1 MHRVIIVDDEPK
13 VSQLIKN
20 LIDWDNLDLEHAA
33 TAHDGFTAL
42 ELIKKHK
49 PDIVITDIRMPG
61 YDGIELIKHTK
72 ELYPGIDFIIISGYQ
87 HFDYAYNAIKYGVK
101 DYFLKPLKKSEI
113 NATLEKI
120 IKKYSESSK
129 LEAYLQDDL
138 KRLKDEFL
146 FCIYHGTGKA
156 SFVMDALHKLSSEQC
171 ISFDADCFQA
181 MIFKPDFDYRIDNT
195 EVTQMLIDKISKIV
209 TQNLAGICSQVL
221 FTSFGDRIF
230 LVANYKSENKKT
242 LRKALNSI
250 IDDSRLLRDFIKD
263 LTLSIGL
270 GSVCTSFEY
279 VWQSADEAKKA
290 LVDRIVSGG
299 SGISQYK
306 PELHIQKAYESVIT
320 YVKKQRLIGL
330 TDVFDDEGII
340 KWIEDIENDISK
352 VSSAI
357 SGQFVLDTVNEI
369 LEIISYS
376 IKNHTYA
383 KSADKTILDELNAA
397 FLKQNSILNI
407 FMVLKK
413 HVSMIIQQLAEEHRN
428 EISRPIREAQRY
440 MNENYASDMD
450 LERVSAIAGYNATY
464 FSTLFKKETGMN
476 FLEYVTSVRVK
487 AAKALLSDSKK
498 TILDV
503 CHEVGYGDLKH
514 FTKLFKKATE
524 LNPSEY
530 RKFHY

>member
-1 MHRVIIVDDEPK
+1 MLRVIIVDDEPK

-20 LIDWDNLDLEHAA
+20 LIDWNNLDLEHAA

-146 FCIYHGTGKA
+146 FCIYHDTGKV
-156 SFVMDALHKLSSEQC
+156 SFVIDALHKLSSEQ
-171 ISFDADCFQA
+171 FVFFEADCFQA
-181 MIFKPDFDYRIDNT
+181 MIFKPDFDYRIDDT

-209 TQNLAGICSQVL
+209 TQNFTGICSQVL
-221 FTSFGDRIF
+221 FTSFDDRIF
-230 LVANYKSENKKT
+230 LVANYKSENKKS

-250 IDDSRLLRDFIKD
+250 IDESRLLRDFIKD
-263 LTLSIGL
+263 LTISIGL
-270 GSVCTSFEY
+270 GSVCTSFEGI
-279 VWQSADEAKKA
+279 WQSTNEAKKA
-290 LVDRIVSGG
+290 LIDRIVSGG

-306 PELHIQKAYESVIT
+306 PELHIQKEYESIIT
-320 YVKKQRLIGL
+320 YVKRQKLIGL

-340 KWIEDIENDISK
+340 KWIENIENDISQA
-352 VSSAI
+352 SSV

-369 LEIISYS
+369 LEIILYG

-383 KSADKTILDELNAA
+383 KATDKTIIDELNAA
-397 FLKQNSILNI
+397 FFMQNNIRDI

-413 HVSMIIQQLAEEHRN
+413 HVGIIIKQLAVEHRN

-440 MNENYASDMD
+440 INENYASDMD
-450 LERVSAIAGYNATY
+450 LECVSAIAGYNATY

-476 FLEYVTSVRVK
+476 FLEYVTSVRIK
-487 AAKALLSDSKK
+487 AAKAILSDSKK

-514 FTKLFKKATE
+514 FTKLFKKATG

>member
-20 LIDWDNLDLEHAA
+20 LIDWSNLDLEHAA

-61 YDGIELIKHTK
+61 YDGIELIKHAK
-72 ELYPGIDFIIISGYQ
+72 ELYPSIDFIIISGYQ

-120 IKKYSESSK
+120 IKKYSESSR

-146 FCIYHGTGKA
+146 RCIYYGTGKA
-156 SFVMDALHKLSSEQC
+156 SFVMDALNKLSLEKCVSSRE
-171 ISFDADCFQA
+171 DCFQT
-181 MIFKPDFDYRIDNT
+181 MIFKPDFDYHIDDI
-195 EVTQMLIDKISKIV
+195 EVMQMLIDKISKIV
-209 TQNLAGICSQVL
+209 DQNLVSICSQVL
-221 FTSFGDRIF
+221 HTSFDDRIF
-230 LVANYKSENKKT
+230 LIVNYKNENKKM

-263 LTLSIGL
+263 LTVSIGL
-270 GSVCTSFEY
+270 GGVYPSFEG

-290 LVDRIVSGG
+290 LIDRIVSGG
-299 SGISQYK
+299 GGIIQYK
-306 PELHIQKAYESVIT
+306 AELHIKKPYESIIT
-320 YVKKQRLIGL
+320 YVKRQKLVGL

-340 KWIEDIENDISK
+340 KWIEDIEKDISK
-352 VSSAI
+352 ISAI

-369 LEIISYS
+369 LEIILYS
-376 IKNHTYA
+376 IKNHAYS
-383 KSADKTILDELNAA
+383 KSADKTVVDELDAA
-397 FLKQNSILNI
+397 FRMQNNIRNI

-413 HVSMIIQQLAEEHRN
+413 HVGIIIRQLAEEHRN
-428 EISRPIREAQRY
+428 EISRPIREAQKY
-440 MNENYASDMD
+440 INDNYASDMD
-450 LERVSAIAGYNATY
+450 LECISSIAGYNATY

-476 FLEYVTSVRVK
+476 FLEYMTSVRIK
-487 AAKALLSDSKK
+487 AAKAILSDSNK

-503 CHEVGYGDLKH
+503 CHEVGYSDLKH
-514 FTKLFKKATE
+514 FTKLFKKATG

>member
-1 MHRVIIVDDEPK
+1 MHKVIIVDDEPK
-13 VSQLIKN
+13 VSQLIKT
-20 LIDWDNLDLEHAA
+20 LIDWDNLDLEHTA

-61 YDGIELIKHTK
+61 YDGIELIRHAK

-120 IKKYSESSK
+120 IRKYTENSK

-138 KRLKDEFL
+138 KRLKDELL

-156 SFVMDALHKLSSEQC
+156 SFVMDALNKLSLEQ
-171 ISFDADCFQA
+171 SFSFEADCFQA
-181 MIFKPDFDYRIDNT
+181 MIFKPDFDYRIDDT
-195 EVTQMLIDKISKIV
+195 EVIQMLIDKISKIID
-209 TQNLAGICSQVL
+209 QNLADMCSQVL
-221 FTSFGDRIF
+221 FASLDDRIF
-230 LVANYKSENKKT
+230 LIANYKSENKKS

-250 IDDSRLLRDFIKD
+250 IDESRLLRDFIKD

-270 GSVCTSFEY
+270 GSVCTSFEG

-290 LVDRIVSGG
+290 LIDRIVSGG
-299 SGISQYK
+299 GGISQYK
-306 PELHIQKAYESVIT
+306 PELHIHKTYESFIT
-320 YVKKQRLIGL
+320 YVKRQKLIGL

-340 KWIEDIENDISK
+340 KWMEDVEKDISK
-352 VSSAI
+352 IPSI
-357 SGQFVLDTVNEI
+357 SGQFVIDTVNEI
-369 LEIISYS
+369 LEIILYG
-376 IKNHTYA
+376 IKNHAYA
-383 KSADKTILDELNAA
+383 KSAGKTVIDELNAA
-397 FLKQNSILNI
+397 FRMQNSIRNI

-413 HVSMIIQQLAEEHRN
+413 HVGIMIRQLAEEHRN
-428 EISRPIREAQRY
+428 EISRPIREAQKY
-440 MNENYASDMD
+440 INDNYASDMD
-450 LERVSAIAGYNATY
+450 LERISAIAGYNATY

-476 FLEYVTSVRVK
+476 FLEYLTSVRVK
-487 AAKALLSDSKK
+487 AAKAILSDPKK

-503 CHEVGYGDLKH
+503 CHEVGYSDLKH
-514 FTKLFKKATE
+514 FTKLFKKATG